1 MEKQEVHTTEKNEKP
16 SIFKVIWKPAEQ
28 FAKVRRNPVILVPML
43 ILLAVYAIGTYM
55 TASVVDYAVY
65 FEEEGIKIGP
75 EMEPILNVIASL
87 LVMFVSLIT
96 LAIIILITAAVYLA
110 ISKIA
115 KKDVT
120 FKQLFSMSTHLAIIG
135 AIGILL
141 NGLIAF
147 ATGDESTM
155 AMYTSLAFLM
165 GSDNEVLMGIELFSI
180 WGTLITPIALQKVAG
195 YSKGLS
201 WAVTIAFFI
210 LGLLFSYA
218 TMVMNTLADM
228 M

>member
-1 MEKQEVHTTEKNEKP
+1 MEKQEVHTAKKNEKP
-16 SIFKVIWKPAEQ
+16 SIVKVIWKPAEQ
-28 FAKVRRNPVILVPML
+28 FAKVRRNPIILVPML
-43 ILLAVYAIGTYM
+43 ILFAVYAIGTYM

-75 EMEPILNVIASL
+75 EVEPILNMLGSIA
-87 LVMFVSLIT
+87 VMFVSLIT
-96 LAIIILITAAVYLA
+96 LAIIILISAAVYLA

-115 KKDVT
+115 KKEVT
-120 FKQLFSMSTHLAIIG
+120 FKQLFSMGTHLAIIG

-155 AMYTSLAFLM
+155 AMYTSLAYLL

-201 WAVTIAFFI
+201 WGVTIAFFI
-210 LGLLFSYA
+210 LGLLLNYA
-218 TMVMNTLADM
+218 TMVLNTLVETM
-228 M
+228 